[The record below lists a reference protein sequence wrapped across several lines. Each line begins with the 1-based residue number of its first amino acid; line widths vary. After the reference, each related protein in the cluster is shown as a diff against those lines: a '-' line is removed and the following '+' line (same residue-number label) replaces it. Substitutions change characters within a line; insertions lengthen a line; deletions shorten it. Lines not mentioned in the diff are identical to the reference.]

1 MSARRWGLSRQRLD
15 EFSRNSQQ
23 KAAGAIH
30 AGRFDDK
37 IVPVPLSGGRMIDT
51 DEGVRE
57 DSTVEAL
64 AQLKPVLKSKGS
76 LHAGNSSQISEA
88 ASALLLTTPRRAQ
101 DLGLKPMARIHTAV
115 VVGSDPTI
123 MLTAPIPATE
133 KALARGGLSL
143 DDIGAFEGNEAF
155 APGPLAGLVDTG
167 AGGADRKHNGAPLGF
182 WHTLGPPGARLITT
196 PVLPTSAKPRAL

>member
-15 EFSRNSQQ
+15 EFSLNSQQ

-30 AGRFDDK
+30 AGRFDDQ

-57 DSTVEAL
+57 DSTLEAL
-64 AQLKPVLKSKGS
+64 AQLKPVFKSNGS
-76 LHAGNSSQISEA
+76 LHAGNSSQISDA
-88 ASALLLTTPRRAQ
+88 ASALLLTTSRRSQ

-155 APGPLAGLVDTG
+155 APVPLAGPVDN
-167 AGGADRKHNGAPLGF
+167 R
-182 WHTLGPPGARLITT
+182 ARRGK
-196 PVLPTSAKPRAL
+196 AKPNR